1 MDTFFGW
8 AAFLSGAATIGT
20 AVTAVLFFSRGGR
33 FGRLNDAVSVLQ
45 LLLMVP
51 VAIGLFLASRDGSV
65 APALIITLV
74 GVAGM
79 LAGAVMQGL
88 LVFGVVAY
96 ETTASAVLAVG
107 ALIGVWLVG
116 ADLLALTAGALSA
129 GPAAFGIAAGIG
141 YFLLAVGF
149 RRAAESHPLTYV
161 GAGLSVL
168 GYSVWSVWVGWL
180 FTSGQLSSALPG

>member
-1 MDTFFGW
+1 MDAFFGW
-8 AAFLSGAATIGT
+8 AAYLSGAATIGT

-51 VAIGLFLASRDGSV
+51 VAVGLLLASRDGSV
-65 APALIITLV
+65 APALVVTII

-79 LAGAVMQGL
+79 LAGAVMQAL

-96 ETTASAVLAVG
+96 EMTISALLAVG

-116 ADLLALTAGALSA
+116 ADLLALRAGALSA
-129 GPAAFGIAAGIG
+129 APAAFGIAAGVG
-141 YFLLAVGF
+141 YLLLAVGF

-161 GAGLSVL
+161 GTGLSVL
-168 GYSVWSVWVGWL
+168 AYSVWSVWIGWL
-180 FTSGQLSSALPG
+180 FTSGQLS